1 MIVKL
6 IRFLFFFILFYYLLK
21 LFRNA
26 VNFMSDTLTF
36 KRSPGSPKKPKT
48 RNYGEVTIDYAPK
61 KRKKIN
67 ADDAEFVEY
76 EEVK

>member
-1 MIVKL
+1 
-6 IRFLFFFILFYYLLK
+6 
-21 LFRNA
+21 
-26 VNFMSDTLTF
+26 MSDTLTF

>member
-21 LFRNA
+21 LFRNT

-36 KRSPGSPKKPKT
+36 KRSPGSPKKPKA

-61 KRKKIN
+61 TRKKIN